1 MYNTFMQ
8 PAARFYVGT
17 SGWTYDH
24 WKGNFYP
31 ADLPKSRWFDH
42 YAAIFSSVEINATFY
57 RTFKDSTYQ
66 KWYDK
71 APQGFVYVLKAPKP
85 ITHYRHLE
93 NTAEEIA
100 AFWRSA
106 NLLGDKFG
114 LILLQI
120 APDTPYDLDRL
131 QKALLAFTVPGRV
144 AVEFRHD
151 QWYTDEVRSL
161 LTNLGAVFCDADS
174 PRSHLRG
181 WVTSAAAYIRL
192 HGRRHWYSYNY
203 SDSEL
208 AEIAGRARKM
218 VSEGASQVY
227 IFFNNDF
234 EGYAPVNAQTLKKL
248 LTSE

>member
-1 MYNTFMQ
+1 MN
-8 PAARFYVGT
+8 PAQQFLVGT

-31 ADLPKSRWFDH
+31 AGLPKSRWFDH
-42 YAAIFSSVEINATFY
+42 YAAIFPTVEVNATFY

-71 APQGFVYVLKAPKP
+71 APQGFSYVLKAPRP

-93 NTAEEIA
+93 NVEEEIR

-106 NLLGDKFG
+106 SLLDDKFG
-114 LILLQI
+114 LILLQV
-120 APDTPYDLDRL
+120 APDTPFDLERL
-131 QKALLAFTVPGRV
+131 KKALRAFADPSRV

-151 QWYTDEVRSL
+151 QWYNDEVRSL
-161 LTNLGAVFCDADS
+161 LSELGAVFCDADS

-181 WVTSAAAYIRL
+181 WVTSKTAYIRL
-192 HGRRHWYSYNY
+192 HGRRRWYSYDY
-203 SDSEL
+203 SAAEL
-208 AEIAGRARKM
+208 DEIAQRARDM
-218 VSEGASQVY
+218 VHEGAAQVY

-234 EGYAPVNAQTLKKL
+234 EGYAPVNAQALKNL
-248 LTSE
+248 LTGG